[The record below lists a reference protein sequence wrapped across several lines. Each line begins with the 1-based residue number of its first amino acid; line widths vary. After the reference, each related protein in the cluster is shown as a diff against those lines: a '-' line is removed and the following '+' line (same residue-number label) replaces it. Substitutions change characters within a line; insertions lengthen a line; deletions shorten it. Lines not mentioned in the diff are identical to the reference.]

1 MAELK
6 SLGGKALNLLKKP
19 AVSHALLALAL
30 KSKFTAALV
39 PLAGALL
46 GLQ

>member
-6 SLGGKALNLLKKP
+6 IIATKVCDFLKKP

-39 PLAGALL
+39 PLAAAAL

>member
-6 SLGGKALNLLKKP
+6 VLGTNLVDFLKKP

-30 KSKFTAALV
+30 KSHYT
-39 PLAGALL
+39 AGAATLLAAAL